1 MATWPS
7 STKADTA
14 NLDAGTDSPRLARVD
29 ILQNVNNV
37 NSIIDMFNIPGS
49 PTDNYILK
57 YNSSTSKFDVEA
69 EAASQS
75 LFSTLAVSGQDN
87 VVADAATDTLTL
99 AGATGITITTNAST
113 DTITFTG
120 PTLTSYLTASSSATL
135 TNKAGNIS
143 QWTNDSGYITS
154 DLSFIGSTITAPSNA
169 DFTLTTS
176 GTGTIDLDAT
186 VRFNKNYKEDIN
198 TLTSSSTITVDCTAA
213 SVHEVTLAS
222 STQFVVSSLPV
233 GGTVT
238 LIITSDSTGSYTA
251 SFGTDDSTTVKFAGG
266 SPTISTTGGSTD
278 IVSIF
283 HANGQYYG
291 NIAKDF
297 KTS

>member
-1 MATWPS
+1 
-7 STKADTA
+7 
-14 NLDAGTDSPRLARVD
+14 
-29 ILQNVNNV
+29 
-37 NSIIDMFNIPGS
+37 MFNIDS
-49 PTDNYILK
+49 PSANEILK
-57 YNSSTSKFDVEA
+57 YNSGNARFELGSDTGSNGINVVGDDSATITIADAGTLYVQGGTNITTSTNSDG
-69 EAASQS
+69 
-75 LFSTLAVSGQDN
+75 TLTVNAPSAVS
-87 VVADAATDTLTL
+87 
-99 AGATGITITTNAST
+99 S
-113 DTITFTG
+113 F
-120 PTLTSYLTASSSATL
+120 
-135 TNKAGNIS
+135 
-143 QWTNDSGYITS
+143 TNDSGFITNNGNG
-154 DLSFIGSTITAPSNA
+154 DLTIIGSTITAPSNA

-176 GTGTIDLDAT
+176 GTGTLDLDDT

-213 SVHEVTLAS
+213 SVHDVTLAS
-222 STQFVVSSLPV
+222 STQFVITSLPV

>member
-7 STKADTA
+7 GTKAGTS
-14 NLDAGTDSPRLARVD
+14 NLDAGTDSPRLARPD
-29 ILQNVNNV
+29 IKQNVDNV
-37 NSIIDMFNIPGS
+37 NSIIDMFNIDS
-49 PTDNYILK
+49 PSANEILK
-57 YNSSTSKFDVEA
+57 YNSGNARFELGSDTCSNGINVVGDDSATITIADAGTLYVQGGTNITTSTNSDG
-69 EAASQS
+69 
-75 LFSTLAVSGQDN
+75 TLTVNAPSAVS
-87 VVADAATDTLTL
+87 
-99 AGATGITITTNAST
+99 S
-113 DTITFTG
+113 F
-120 PTLTSYLTASSSATL
+120 
-135 TNKAGNIS
+135 
-143 QWTNDSGYITS
+143 TNDSGFITNNGNG
-154 DLSFIGSTITAPSNA
+154 DLTIIGSTITAPSNA

-176 GTGTIDLDAT
+176 GTGTLDLDDT

-222 STQFVVSSLPV
+222 STQFVITSLPV

>member
-57 YNSSTSKFDVEA
+57 YNNSTSKFDMEA
-69 EAASQS
+69 EAGSQS
-75 LFSTLAVSGQDN
+75 LFSTIDVSGQTS
-87 VVADAATDTLTL
+87 VAADAATDTLTL
-99 AGATGITITTNAST
+99 VGATGITITTNATT

-120 PTLTSYLTASSSATL
+120 PSLSS
-135 TNKAGNIS
+135 
-143 QWTNDSGYITS
+143 YIT
-154 DLSFIGSTITAPSNA
+154 DDGNGDVTIIGSTITAPSNA
-169 DFTLTTS
+169 DLTLTTS
-176 GTGTIDLDAT
+176 GTGTLDLDDT

-198 TLTSSSTITVDCTAA
+198 TLTSSSTITVDCTLA
-213 SVHEVTLAS
+213 SVNEVTLAS
-222 STQFVVSSLPV
+222 STQFVITSLPV

-251 SFGTDDSTTVKFAGG
+251 SFGSDDSTGIKFSGG
-266 SPTISTTGGSTD
+266 SPTITTTGGSTD

-283 HANGQYYG
+283 HANDQFYG
-291 NIAKDF
+291 TIAKDF

>member
-7 STKADTA
+7 GTKAGTT
-14 NLDAGTDSPRLARVD
+14 NLDAGTDSPRLARPD

-37 NSIIDMFNIPGS
+37 NSIIDMFNIDS
-49 PTDNYILK
+49 PSANQVLK
-57 YNSSTSKFDVEA
+57 YNTGNTRFELGSDTGSNGFTIIGDDSAGV
-69 EAASQS
+69 
-75 LFSTLAVSGQDN
+75 N
-87 VVADAATDTLTL
+87 IADAGTLYLQGQNNITTSTNSDGTLT
-99 AGATGITITTNAST
+99 I
-113 DTITFTG
+113 TG

-176 GTGTIDLDAT
+176 GTGTLDLDDT

-198 TLTSSSTITVDCTAA
+198 TLTSSSTISVSCTTA

-222 STQFVVSSLPV
+222 STQFVITDLPV

-266 SPTISTTGGSTD
+266 SPTITTTGGSTD

-297 KTS
+297 KTG

>member
-7 STKADTA
+7 GTKAGTS
-14 NLDAGTDSPRLARVD
+14 NLDAGTDSPRLARPD
-29 ILQNVNNV
+29 IKQNVDNV
-37 NSIIDMFNIPGS
+37 NSIIDMFNIDS
-49 PTDNYILK
+49 PSANEILK
-57 YNSSTSKFDVEA
+57 YNSGNARFELGSDTGSNGINVVGDDSATITIADAGTLYVQGGTNITTSTNSDG
-69 EAASQS
+69 
-75 LFSTLAVSGQDN
+75 TLTVNAPSAVS
-87 VVADAATDTLTL
+87 
-99 AGATGITITTNAST
+99 S
-113 DTITFTG
+113 F
-120 PTLTSYLTASSSATL
+120 
-135 TNKAGNIS
+135 
-143 QWTNDSGYITS
+143 TNDSGFITNNGNG
-154 DLSFIGSTITAPSNA
+154 DLTIIGSTITAPSNA

-176 GTGTIDLDAT
+176 GTGTLDLDDT

-198 TLTSSSTITVDCTAA
+198 TLTSSSTITVDCTLA

-222 STQFVVSSLPV
+222 STQFVITSLPV

>member
-7 STKADTA
+7 GTKAGTS
-14 NLDAGTDSPRLARVD
+14 NLDAGTDSPRLARPD
-29 ILQNVNNV
+29 IKQNVDNV
-37 NSIIDMFNIPGS
+37 NSIIDMFNIDS
-49 PTDNYILK
+49 PSANEILK
-57 YNSSTSKFDVEA
+57 YNSGNARFELGSDTGSNGINVVGDDSATITIADAGTLYVQGGTNITTSTNSDG
-69 EAASQS
+69 
-75 LFSTLAVSGQDN
+75 TLTVNAPSAVS
-87 VVADAATDTLTL
+87 
-99 AGATGITITTNAST
+99 S
-113 DTITFTG
+113 F
-120 PTLTSYLTASSSATL
+120 
-135 TNKAGNIS
+135 
-143 QWTNDSGYITS
+143 TNDSGFITNNGNG
-154 DLSFIGSTITAPSNA
+154 DLTIIGSTITAPSNA

-176 GTGTIDLDAT
+176 GTGTIDLDDT

-213 SVHEVTLAS
+213 SVHDVTLAS
-222 STQFVVSSLPV
+222 STQFVITSLPV

>member
-1 MATWPS
+1 MFEIDSPSDGQVLKYNNSNSRFELGSDTGSNGIKVVGDDSATI
-7 STKADTA
+7 TIA
-14 NLDAGTDSPRLARVD
+14 DAGTLYVQGGTNITTAT
-29 ILQNVNNV
+29 
-37 NSIIDMFNIPGS
+37 NSDG
-49 PTDNYILK
+49 
-57 YNSSTSKFDVEA
+57 
-69 EAASQS
+69 
-75 LFSTLAVSGQDN
+75 
-87 VVADAATDTLTL
+87 TLT
-99 AGATGITITTNAST
+99 IN
-113 DTITFTG
+113 G

-154 DLSFIGSTITAPSNA
+154 NGNGDLTIIGSTITAPSNA

-176 GTGTIDLDAT
+176 GTGSIDLDDT

-198 TLTSSSTITVDCTAA
+198 TLTSSSSITVDCTAA

-222 STQFVVSSLPV
+222 STQFVITDLPV

-238 LIITSDSTGSYTA
+238 LIISSDSTGSYTA

-266 SPTISTTGGSTD
+266 SPTITTTGGSTD

>member
-7 STKADTA
+7 GTKAGTS
-14 NLDAGTDSPRLARVD
+14 NLDAGTDSPRLARPD
-29 ILQNVNNV
+29 IKQNVDNV
-37 NSIIDMFNIPGS
+37 NSIIDMFNIDS
-49 PTDNYILK
+49 PSANEILK
-57 YNSSTSKFDVEA
+57 YNSGNARFELGSDTGSNGINVVGDDSATITIADAGTLYVQGGTNITTSTNSDG
-69 EAASQS
+69 
-75 LFSTLAVSGQDN
+75 TLTVNAPSAVS
-87 VVADAATDTLTL
+87 
-99 AGATGITITTNAST
+99 S
-113 DTITFTG
+113 F
-120 PTLTSYLTASSSATL
+120 
-135 TNKAGNIS
+135 
-143 QWTNDSGYITS
+143 TNDSGFITNNGNG
-154 DLSFIGSTITAPSNA
+154 DLTIIGSTISAPSNA

-176 GTGTIDLDAT
+176 GTGTLDLDDT

-213 SVHEVTLAS
+213 SVHDVTLAS
-222 STQFVVSSLPV
+222 STQFVITSLPV

>member
-7 STKADTA
+7 GTKAGTS
-14 NLDAGTDSPRLARVD
+14 NLDAGTDSPRLARPDIKQIVD
-29 ILQNVNNV
+29 NV
-37 NSIIDMFNIPGS
+37 NSIIDMFNIDS
-49 PTDNYILK
+49 PSANEILK
-57 YNSSTSKFDVEA
+57 YNSGNARFELGSDTGSNGINVVGDDSATITIADAGTLYVQGGTNITTSTNSDG
-69 EAASQS
+69 
-75 LFSTLAVSGQDN
+75 TLTVNAPSAVS
-87 VVADAATDTLTL
+87 
-99 AGATGITITTNAST
+99 S
-113 DTITFTG
+113 F
-120 PTLTSYLTASSSATL
+120 
-135 TNKAGNIS
+135 
-143 QWTNDSGYITS
+143 TNDSGFITNNGNG
-154 DLSFIGSTITAPSNA
+154 DLTIIGSTITAPSNA

-176 GTGTIDLDAT
+176 GTGTLDLDDT

-213 SVHEVTLAS
+213 SVHDVTLAS
-222 STQFVVSSLPV
+222 STQFVITSLPV

>member
-7 STKADTA
+7 GTKAGTS
-14 NLDAGTDSPRLARVD
+14 NLDAGTDSPRLARPD
-29 ILQNVNNV
+29 IKQNVDNV
-37 NSIIDMFNIPGS
+37 NSIIDMFNIDS
-49 PTDNYILK
+49 PSANEILK
-57 YNSSTSKFDVEA
+57 YNSGNARFELGCDTGSNGINVVGDDSATITIADAGTLYVQGGTNITTSTNSDG
-69 EAASQS
+69 
-75 LFSTLAVSGQDN
+75 TLTVNAPSAVS
-87 VVADAATDTLTL
+87 
-99 AGATGITITTNAST
+99 S
-113 DTITFTG
+113 F
-120 PTLTSYLTASSSATL
+120 
-135 TNKAGNIS
+135 
-143 QWTNDSGYITS
+143 TNDSGFITNNGNG
-154 DLSFIGSTITAPSNA
+154 DLTIIGSTITAPSNA

-176 GTGTIDLDAT
+176 GTGTLDLDDT

-213 SVHEVTLAS
+213 SVHDVTLAS
-222 STQFVVSSLPV
+222 STQFVITSLPV

>member
-7 STKADTA
+7 GTKAGTS
-14 NLDAGTDSPRLARVD
+14 NLDAGTDSPRLARPD
-29 ILQNVNNV
+29 IKQNVDNV
-37 NSIIDMFNIPGS
+37 NSIIDMFNIDS
-49 PTDNYILK
+49 PSANEILK
-57 YNSSTSKFDVEA
+57 YNSGNARFELGSDTGSNGINVVGDDSATITIADAGTLYVQGGTNITTSTNSDG
-69 EAASQS
+69 
-75 LFSTLAVSGQDN
+75 TLTVNAPSAVS
-87 VVADAATDTLTL
+87 
-99 AGATGITITTNAST
+99 S
-113 DTITFTG
+113 F
-120 PTLTSYLTASSSATL
+120 
-135 TNKAGNIS
+135 
-143 QWTNDSGYITS
+143 TNDSGFITNNGNG
-154 DLSFIGSTITAPSNA
+154 DLTIIGSTITAPSNA

-176 GTGTIDLDAT
+176 GTGTLDLDDT

-213 SVHEVTLAS
+213 SVHDVTLAS
-222 STQFVVSSLPV
+222 STQFVITSLPV

-266 SPTISTTGGSTD
+266 SPTISTDGGSTD

>member
-7 STKADTA
+7 GSKAGTT
-14 NLDAGTDSPRLARVD
+14 NLDAGTDSPRLARPD
-29 ILQNVNNV
+29 IKQNVDNV
-37 NSIIDMFNIPGS
+37 NAIIDMFNIDS
-49 PTDNYILK
+49 PSANQVLK
-57 YNSSTSKFDVEA
+57 YNNSNARFELGSDTGSNGIKIVGDDSA
-69 EAASQS
+69 
-75 LFSTLAVSGQDN
+75 TITI
-87 VVADAATDTLTL
+87 ADAGTLYVQGGTN
-99 AGATGITITTNAST
+99 ITTATNS
-113 DTITFTG
+113 DGSLTING
-120 PTLTSYLTASSSATL
+120 PVLTSYLTASSSATL

-176 GTGTIDLDAT
+176 GTGTIDLDDT

-238 LIITSDSTGSYTA
+238 LIITSDSTGNYTA

-278 IVSIF
+278 IVTIF

-291 NIAKDF
+291 NISQDF

>member
-7 STKADTA
+7 GTKAGTT
-14 NLDAGTDSPRLARVD
+14 NLDAGTDSPRLARPD

-37 NSIIDMFNIPGS
+37 NSIIDMFNIDS
-49 PTDNYILK
+49 PTANQVLK
-57 YNSSTSKFDVEA
+57 YNTGNTRFELGSDTGSNGFTIIGDDSAGV
-69 EAASQS
+69 
-75 LFSTLAVSGQDN
+75 N
-87 VVADAATDTLTL
+87 IADAGTLYLQGQNNITTSTNSDGTLT
-99 AGATGITITTNAST
+99 I
-113 DTITFTG
+113 TG

-176 GTGTIDLDAT
+176 GTGTLDLDDT

-198 TLTSSSTITVDCTAA
+198 TLTSSSTISVSCTTA

-222 STQFVVSSLPV
+222 STPFVITDLPV

-266 SPTISTTGGSTD
+266 SPTITTTGGSTD

-297 KTS
+297 KTG